1 MKKVKETLGSLC
13 VILLLFALGFGTG
26 VGGCLWHQAKNQTA
40 AAILQPPADL
50 LQLPGETEKYIVTL
64 DEIEV
69 ALQELQEFA
78 TYSGTYQ
85 VSKSEDVWR
94 CLDDRNL
101 WLTRN
106 TVAVACEGVVKVG
119 YDVNLIAAEIDEKS
133 ETVYLRLPPVSVLDN
148 YVIWDT
154 VDASGSVNNLLH
166 PLSFDEY
173 REVISR
179 VEEEGLEKVTESGIF
194 EHAEES
200 FRRLV
205 TAALAGVTD
214 YRIVFL

>member
-13 VILLLFALGFGTG
+13 VILLLFALGFGAG
-26 VGGCLWHQAKNQTA
+26 VGGCLWHQAKSQRA
-40 AAILQPPADL
+40 AAILQPQADL
-50 LQLPGETEKYIVTL
+50 LQLPGETEKFIVTL

-69 ALQELQEFA
+69 ALQELQELA

-85 VSKSEDVWR
+85 ASRSEDVWR
-94 CLDDRNL
+94 CLDDWGL
-101 WLTRN
+101 PLTRN
-106 TVAVACEGVVKVG
+106 TVAVKCEGVVKVG
-119 YDVNLIAAEIDEKS
+119 YDVNLIAAEIDEQS

-148 YVIWDT
+148 YVIVDT
-154 VDASGSVNNLLH
+154 VDASSSVNNLLH
-166 PLSFDEY
+166 PLSFDQY
-173 REVISR
+173 REVIVS
-179 VEEEGLEKVTESGIF
+179 VEEEGLAKVTEKGLF

-205 TAALAGVTD
+205 TASLAGVTD

>member
-26 VGGCLWHQAKNQTA
+26 VGGCLWHQAKNQPA

-50 LQLPGETEKYIVTL
+50 LQLPGETEKFIVTL

-69 ALQELQEFA
+69 TLRELQEFA

-85 VSKSEDVWR
+85 VSRSEDVWR
-94 CLDDRNL
+94 CLDDWGL
-101 WLTRN
+101 PLTRN

-119 YDVNLIAAEIDEKS
+119 YDVNLIAVEIDEKS

-148 YVIWDT
+148 YVIVDT
-154 VDASGSVNNLLH
+154 VDASSSVNNLLH
-166 PLSFDEY
+166 PLSFDQY
-173 REVISR
+173 REVIVS
-179 VEEEGLEKVTESGIF
+179 VEEEGLAKVTEKGLF

-205 TAALAGVTD
+205 TANLAGVTD

>member
-1 MKKVKETLGSLC
+1 MKKVKETLASLC
-13 VILLLFALGFGTG
+13 VILLLFSLGFGAG
-26 VGGCLWHQAKNQTA
+26 VGGCLWHQAKNKPA
-40 AAILQPPADL
+40 AVILQPQADL
-50 LQLPGETEKYIVTL
+50 LHLPGETEKFIVTL
-64 DEIEV
+64 DEIE
-69 ALQELQEFA
+69 ATLQELQEFA

-85 VSKSEDVWR
+85 VSKRDDVWR
-94 CLDDRNL
+94 STGDWDW

-106 TVAVACEGVVKVG
+106 TVAVQCEGVVKVG
-119 YDVNLIAAEIDEKS
+119 YDVNLITAEIDEKS
-133 ETVYLRLPPVSVLDN
+133 ETVYLRLPSASVLDN

-154 VDASGSVNNLLH
+154 VDASGSFNNPLH

-173 REVISR
+173 REVIVR
-179 VEEEGLEKVTESGIF
+179 IEDEGLEKVTESGIF

-205 TAALAGVTD
+205 TANLAGVTD